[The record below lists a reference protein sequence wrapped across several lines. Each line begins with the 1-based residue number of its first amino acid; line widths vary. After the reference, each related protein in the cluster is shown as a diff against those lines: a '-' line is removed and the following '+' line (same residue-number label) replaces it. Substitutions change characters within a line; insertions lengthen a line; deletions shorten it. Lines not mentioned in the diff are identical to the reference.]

1 MKIWGDLAKYGG
13 CSAHEQSPSCDWLWP
28 SHGPGGMAR
37 SPPLAAACN
46 SCTQRTVRC
55 TLRPATVPP
64 SGPSKPCNSAS
75 VLLNKPCSLQGAS
88 DCWVESPETA
98 QDLARTAS
106 QRFRVQLL
114 PLSSILG
121 QRRADFG
128 AEGSLVSLG
137 GSPST
142 AARRAAWGRPVRKV
156 GCPRSLDW

>member
-1 MKIWGDLAKYGG
+1 MSNPRPVIG
-13 CSAHEQSPSCDWLWP
+13 CGH
-28 SHGPGGMAR
+28 HMAR
-37 SPPLAAACN
+37 GEWRAVPRSRPRAIPAHSALCDL
-46 SCTQRTVRC
+46 RC

-75 VLLNKPCSLQGAS
+75 VLLSKPCSLQGAS

-98 QDLARTAS
+98 QDLASTAS

-121 QRRADFG
+121 QRRADLG